1 MEYNDLFGSDEIAD
15 YLSGERD
22 HAGLRKIADMIAA
35 DPASSDLVAK
45 LQLIKKSLSSPP
57 TDLEAE
63 QMDKGLKVVAAR
75 LASEVHKSTEGSIN
89 HQSRRR
95 SAWLK
100 GWKMNGSPT
109 ALIAVAAMVLLLT
122 IAISGLLTSDAEPMR
137 EHITRQGASAVV
149 RLVDGSSV
157 TLGPSSK
164 LSYRTL
170 TNTGERSVYLIGEAF
185 FDVASNPSSPFVVY
199 TSHSATQV
207 LGTRFSVRQYGGD
220 SVARVVV
227 ASGRVA
233 LRPRSAALGTG
244 ITLGKGDLAVIDR
257 NGLSS
262 VSHDVLVESYTGWT
276 SGTLT
281 FNNTSLGAA
290 IGEIERWYDVRIAV
304 SDSSLLSARLN
315 GTLSTGSA
323 NEAIERVADVL
334 NLEISRHGQTITL
347 SPRRIK

>member
-1 MEYNDLFGSDEIAD
+1 MEYNDLFGSGEIAD

-22 HAGLRKIADMIAA
+22 PAGLRKIADMIAA

-45 LQLIKKSLSSPP
+45 LQLIKKSLSNPP
-57 TDLEAE
+57 IDLEAE
-63 QMDKGLKVVAAR
+63 QMDNGLKLVAAR
-75 LASEVHKSTEGSIN
+75 LASEAHESMEGSFN
-89 HQSRRR
+89 HQSRRT

-100 GWKMNGSPT
+100 GWKINGSPT
-109 ALIAVAAMVLLLT
+109 ALIAAAAMVLLLT
-122 IAISGLLTSDAEPMR
+122 ITISGLLTSDAEPMQ
-137 EHITRQGASAVV
+137 HITRQGASAVV

-170 TNTGERSVYLIGEAF
+170 TNTGERSVYLTGEAF

-207 LGTRFSVRQYGGD
+207 LGTRFSVRQYGED

-262 VSHDVLVESYTGWT
+262 ISHDVLVESYTGWT

-281 FNNTSLGAA
+281 FNNTSLRSA
-290 IGEIERWYDVRIAV
+290 ISEIERWYDVKITV
-304 SDSSLLSARLN
+304 SDSSLLSAQLN

-323 NEAIERVADVL
+323 NEAVERIADVL
-334 NLEISRHGQTITL
+334 NLEISRYGQTITL